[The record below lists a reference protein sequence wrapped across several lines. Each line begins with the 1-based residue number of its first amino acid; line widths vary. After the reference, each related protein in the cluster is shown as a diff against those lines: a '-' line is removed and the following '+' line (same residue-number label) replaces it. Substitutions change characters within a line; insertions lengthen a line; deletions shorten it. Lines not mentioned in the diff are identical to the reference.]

1 MVMKKYDKLFAYVLV
16 CIAAACFGILFGC
29 RSTKGAVEETT
40 IQEVS
45 ESSADSTFNAAAT
58 AEKTK
63 ETRADSSNVR
73 ADERGRVEI
82 ERDSAGRPTV
92 IIWNYDWR
100 LHGANTM
107 QTEKC
112 KWFYGLNATRHSE
125 ASGKTDTD
133 TKKKKETKTEVDP
146 SIPLETLIGTA
157 LLGFTVLYV
166 IYVIIADHVWPWIK
180 NRRQ

>member
-1 MVMKKYDKLFAYVLV
+1 MKRYDTLFAYCLV
-16 CIAAACFGILFGC
+16 CIAAACLGILFSC
-29 RSTKGAVEETT
+29 RSTKEVVEETT
-40 IQEVS
+40 IQAVS
-45 ESSADSTFNAAAT
+45 ESSADSTLHATAT
-58 AEKTK
+58 AEKTT
-63 ETRADSSNVR
+63 ENRADSSNVR

-82 ERDSAGRPTV
+82 ERDSAGRPVV
-92 IIWNYDWR
+92 ILWNLDWR
-100 LHGANTM
+100 LQGNNTM
-107 QTEKC
+107 QTEKG
-112 KWFYGLNATRHSE
+112 KWFYGLNSTRHSE

-133 TKKKKETKTEVDP
+133 TKKKKEAKTEVDP

>member
-82 ERDSAGRPTV
+82 ERDSAGSVRRLSSGTMTGVYRVQTPCRRKRANGFMGLTLRV
-92 IIWNYDWR
+92 IPKPPARLTQTPRKRKKQRLRWAVYPFRNAYRNGTSRIYGALCHLCNY
-100 LHGANTM
+100 
-107 QTEKC
+107 
-112 KWFYGLNATRHSE
+112 S
-125 ASGKTDTD
+125 
-133 TKKKKETKTEVDP
+133 
-146 SIPLETLIGTA
+146 
-157 LLGFTVLYV
+157 
-166 IYVIIADHVWPWIK
+166 
-180 NRRQ
+180 